1 MYPAPPAIRSPSACL
16 WWMWAGSGV
25 HTPCL
30 THHLH
35 QDYSSQSGFN
45 ALDCRRIKLSRYS
58 WIVYLN
64 SFSNVTSWC
73 LKDHPNVSMS
83 EVILSILTKN
93 HLNWLCIWELNAEC
107 AVLPYKGRICLQWWR
122 QVSSAESWVTLL
134 EWSLV
139 QSPEQACRLDERAG
153 LLPNL
158 PSSLI
163 AVSSNC
169 QEDVRSLNL

>member
-1 MYPAPPAIRSPSACL
+1 MWSAGPVYPALPSIRSPSACL

-64 SFSNVTSWC
+64 SFINDTSWC
-73 LKDHPNVSMS
+73 LKDHPNVSVF

-107 AVLPYKGRICLQWWR
+107 AVLPYKADLLAMMTASFISRELSHNSGV
-122 QVSSAESWVTLL
+122 VSGAL
-134 EWSLV
+134 EV
-139 QSPEQACRLDERAG
+139 A
-153 LLPNL
+153 
-158 PSSLI
+158 SSLG
-163 AVSSNC
+163 NC
-169 QEDVRSLNL
+169 G

>member
-1 MYPAPPAIRSPSACL
+1 MWSAGPVYPALPSIRSPSACL

-45 ALDCRRIKLSRYS
+45 ALDCRRIKLSRS
-58 WIVYLN
+58 FWIVYLN

-73 LKDHPNVSMS
+73 LKDHPNVSVF

-93 HLNWLCIWELNAEC
+93 HLNWLCIWELNAEWD
-107 AVLPYKGRICLQWWR
+107 VSLIKGGSACNDDGKFHQPR
-122 QVSSAESWVTLL
+122 AESHF
-134 EWSLV
+134 WSGLWC
-139 QSPEQACRLDERAG
+139 SP
-153 LLPNL
+153 
-158 PSSLI
+158 PSRP
-163 AVSSNC
+163 AV
-169 QEDVRSLNL
+169 